1 MAYVPFGSLG
11 GLGGAPQIP
20 APEPNQFQQF
30 VGAPGFGN
38 ALQALGMS
46 LMSSPSNNPLQ
57 GFAPALQMTQ
67 AQTMQEQEAA
77 EREEARQA
85 AEDEKKQWA
94 QYAQSVVPEQLK
106 GLAATDPKGAL
117 AIMQQMQPAA
127 PDYTADQQNFLFA
140 QQQGYEGSFVDW
152 VNGGGAGGA
161 GGATEYGLTPI
172 WGQLPDGSFGYGVQ
186 GKDGS
191 FKPVDTGD
199 LNPLDPRTL
208 AGERAYGTA
217 VGGAQGGAA
226 AAAPG
231 DIASAGMALDLV
243 QQIKTHPE
251 LPWATGT
258 SVGFGGNAI
267 PGTGR
272 FGFQNLVEQAKSG
285 AFLTAIQEMRGLGAL
300 SNTEGQ
306 AATQAITRMN
316 TALSEQDFLAA
327 VSDYERIV
335 QRGMENARNRIGA
348 GPNVGSGLPAPI
360 PAGASPGWQ
369 VIGVT
374 E

>member
-152 VNGGGAGGA
+152 VNGGGPATVINNNVGG
-161 GGATEYGLTPI
+161 TDEFY
-172 WGQLPDGSFGYGVQ
+172 GQLDKNLATQTSDLINAGTNAQSNNVRLGQLEQNLANAPQGVQ
-186 GKDGS
+186 GVVTQFAGNLGIPVEGLDDLQAAQALINQMVPGQRPPGS
-191 FKPVDTGD
+191 GTMSDADLALFK
-199 LNPLDPRTL
+199 
-208 AGERAYGTA
+208 
-217 VGGAQGGAA
+217 Q
-226 AAAPG
+226 
-231 DIASAGMALDLV
+231 S
-243 QQIKTHPE
+243 
-251 LPWATGT
+251 LPAIINQP
-258 SVGFGGNAI
+258 GGNAKI
-267 PGTGR
+267 IATTKAIN
-272 FGFQNLVEQAKSG
+272 QYTIDQAKIAQMVANREISPAEG
-285 AFLTAIQEMRGLGAL
+285 RALQAQIPNPLADFSTA
-300 SNTEGQ
+300 
-306 AATQAITRMN
+306 
-316 TALSEQDFLAA
+316 
-327 VSDYERIV
+327 
-335 QRGMENARNRIGA
+335 A
-348 GPNVGSGLPAPI
+348 GSSAPVALPA
-360 PAGASPGWQ
+360 
-369 VIGVT
+369 GVT
-374 E
+374 IRRVQ